1 MNVAKKVAHC
11 WQKLVLELSADF
23 FIDKMR
29 LIKDEN
35 SDIDIQAVTALHK
48 WTDEFGDRANQAAMI
63 RAMCTIG
70 CRSQAEAVFSSIL
83 VEHVCPPQ

>member
-11 WQKLVLELSADF
+11 WQKLVLELSAES
-23 FIDKMR
+23 FIDTMK

-35 SDIDIQAVTALHK
+35 NDIFTQAVTALRK

-63 RAMCTIG
+63 HAMCAIG
-70 CRSQAEAVFSSIL
+70 CRSQAEAVFGGSL